1 MRLAAAAP
9 EDPSLAVATE
19 AAEAAAKRNGGGV
32 QTAEVSEERRASAEA
47 RDALLPVA
55 THGLGLLQTL
65 LDLEQEEPTPFS
77 FLDAAAEDDREDGC
91 EPLLAAAV
99 GAVLRACAESL
110 DAQTEAASAGWMGEE
125 GKGWVLVARE
135 ADGGGERDAEKAE
148 EEEPAAAPAAAPG
161 EFTGLM
167 EDDGATEPEAK
178 EAEAAKGAG
187 PDAGPDAGPEAAN
200 GDSAK
205 EAAEAAAAETPETP
219 PPLPPPVGRG
229 SGALVLAAM
238 RSAEALSVDSSTQTA
253 TMDALAAPLA
263 RVLALPEKA
272 FAQWWC
278 GGAASRY
285 AHQDDYA
292 AQTAAAAAAAETA
305 TQTRDG
311 APGGAEKMV
320 VAGVTYRADLG
331 CRVPLDLRPELAK
344 AGTLRVAERALLLHH
359 LLGNLHIHDAR
370 AEEGAP
376 RGKFLGL
383 LLDALAGDHLRRRAA
398 KNLAALHE
406 HVKGDLPEGTVA
418 GHDVVIVQ
426 TLLDEWAARLPG
438 GGGEEAAEAAAAASA
453 AAAAAAAPKAKTPDA
468 DDVPLAQMV
477 E

>member
-1 MRLAAAAP
+1 MGARRP
-9 EDPSLAVATE
+9 
-19 AAEAAAKRNGGGV
+19 GGG
-32 QTAEVSEERRASAEA
+32 RR
-47 RDALLPVA
+47 
-55 THGLGLLQTL
+55 
-65 LDLEQEEPTPFS
+65 
-77 FLDAAAEDDREDGC
+77 
-91 EPLLAAAV
+91 
-99 GAVLRACAESL
+99 
-110 DAQTEAASAGWMGEE
+110 
-125 GKGWVLVARE
+125 
-135 ADGGGERDAEKAE
+135 GERDAEKAE

-438 GGGEEAAEAAAAASA
+438 RRRRGGGGGGGGGQRGGGRRGRAQGEDARRGRRAPRANGRVESDLGAGGRTGDARGTIQNTFESKAA
-453 AAAAAAAPKAKTPDA
+453 
-468 DDVPLAQMV
+468 
-477 E
+477 

>member
-1 MRLAAAAP
+1 
-9 EDPSLAVATE
+9 
-19 AAEAAAKRNGGGV
+19 
-32 QTAEVSEERRASAEA
+32 
-47 RDALLPVA
+47 
-55 THGLGLLQTL
+55 
-65 LDLEQEEPTPFS
+65 
-77 FLDAAAEDDREDGC
+77 
-91 EPLLAAAV
+91 
-99 GAVLRACAESL
+99 
-110 DAQTEAASAGWMGEE
+110 
-125 GKGWVLVARE
+125 
-135 ADGGGERDAEKAE
+135 
-148 EEEPAAAPAAAPG
+148 
-161 EFTGLM
+161 
-167 EDDGATEPEAK
+167 
-178 EAEAAKGAG
+178 
-187 PDAGPDAGPEAAN
+187 
-200 GDSAK
+200 
-205 EAAEAAAAETPETP
+205 
-219 PPLPPPVGRG
+219 
-229 SGALVLAAM
+229 M

-305 TQTRDG
+305 TQARDG

-398 KNLAALHE
+398 KNLAAHTRQ
-406 HVKGDLPEGTVA
+406 GRPPRGTVA
-418 GHDVVIVQ
+418 SHDVVIVQ
-426 TLLDEWAARLPG
+426 TLLDEGRAVTRRRRG
-438 GGGEEAAEAAAAASA
+438 GGGGGGQRGGGRRRPRQGEDARRGRRAPRANGRVESDLGAGGRTGDARGTIQNTFESKAAE
-453 AAAAAAAPKAKTPDA
+453 
-468 DDVPLAQMV
+468 
-477 E
+477 